1 MGTSSHGRG
10 PAVDS
15 RMKLMLGNRRKNR
28 KRRALGQRVK
38 SLVAKVGSLGRRAL
52 PVAFL
57 VAVAIG
63 LPYGIFHAYI
73 RTVSGAYF
81 QLEQVEIDG
90 LRNVDA
96 EALQKDAGLLI
107 GLNIFDVDLERAGKA
122 IEAHPW
128 VKSAKV
134 DRRLPDEVS
143 VEVVEEAPI
152 ALLIDERYHLVD
164 ADAVAFKALE
174 SSDPVDDLM
183 SLPLVTGMEVA
194 SLDKPDG
201 RALFLEAMDVVQMYH
216 ELGLTKWEPLS
227 EIHVDSVLGLTLVTA
242 DTGVEIRL
250 GRGRYRE
257 RLERLA
263 VVQRS
268 IVQRA
273 MEVDYI
279 LIDQESDLS
288 RVAVGSRHRP
298 RTGQSEDARVD

>member
-1 MGTSSHGRG
+1 MF
-10 PAVDS
+10 
-15 RMKLMLGNRRKNR
+15 GNRRKNR
-28 KRRALGQRVK
+28 KRRALGQRLK
-38 SLVAKVGSLGRRAL
+38 TLGTKIGSLGRKAL

-73 RTVSGAYF
+73 RTVSGSYF
-81 QLEQVEIDG
+81 QLQKVEIEG
-90 LRNVDA
+90 LRHVD
-96 EALQKDAGLLI
+96 EDVLRKNAGLLI
-107 GLNIFDVDLERAGKA
+107 GLNIFDVDLERADKA

-128 VKSAKV
+128 IKSAEV
-134 DRRLPDEVS
+134 DRRLPDQVS
-143 VEVVEEAPI
+143 VEVTEQRPI

-174 SSDPVDDLM
+174 SSDPVDTLM
-183 SLPLVTGMEVA
+183 SLPLVTGLEVA
-194 SLDKPDG
+194 SLEEPEG

-279 LIDQESDLS
+279 LIDQEADLS
-288 RVAVGSRHRP
+288 RVAVGRRHQP
-298 RTGQSEDARVD
+298 RTGQGDGARVDLNH

>member
-1 MGTSSHGRG
+1 MF
-10 PAVDS
+10 
-15 RMKLMLGNRRKNR
+15 GNRRKNR
-28 KRRALGQRVK
+28 RRRALGQRLK
-38 SLVAKVGSLGRRAL
+38 SLGTKIGSLGRKAL

-73 RTVSGAYF
+73 RTVSGSYF
-81 QLEQVEIDG
+81 QLQEVEVEG
-90 LRNVDA
+90 LHNVD
-96 EALQKDAGLLI
+96 EDALLESAGLLI
-107 GLNIFDVDLERAGKA
+107 GLNIFDVDLERADRA

-128 VKSAKV
+128 IKSAEV
-134 DRRLPDEVS
+134 ERRLPDQVS
-143 VEVVEEAPI
+143 VRVSEEEPI

-164 ADAVAFKALE
+164 TDAVAFKALE
-174 SSDPVDDLM
+174 SSDPVDELM
-183 SLPLVTGMEVA
+183 ALPLVTGMEVA
-194 SLDKPDG
+194 SLEEPEG
-201 RALFLEAMDVVQMYH
+201 RALFLEAMDVVQMYG
-216 ELGLTKWEPLS
+216 ELGLTNWEPLS

-288 RVAVGSRHRP
+288 RVAVGRRHRP
-298 RTGQSEDARVD
+298 RTGPGEGARVD